1 MGARIR
7 PASPGTAV
15 LLMGLTGMGIGAGF
29 DEVACRERPAGVSDN
44 EAKSGSSS
52 DFFFVLKDGS
62 RLSDV
67 EGEGD
72 EVLSEDRWLVGGG
85 GRDEFALDVEF
96 PIAVNDNCKNCI
108 SR

>member
-29 DEVACRERPAGVSDN
+29 DEVVCLERPEGARDN

-67 EGEGD
+67 EGGGD
-72 EVLSEDRWLVGGG
+72 KDLSRDRWFGGG
-85 GRDEFALDVEF
+85 GRGEFAFDVEF
-96 PIAVNDNCKNCI
+96 PIAVDDSEQN
-108 SR
+108 